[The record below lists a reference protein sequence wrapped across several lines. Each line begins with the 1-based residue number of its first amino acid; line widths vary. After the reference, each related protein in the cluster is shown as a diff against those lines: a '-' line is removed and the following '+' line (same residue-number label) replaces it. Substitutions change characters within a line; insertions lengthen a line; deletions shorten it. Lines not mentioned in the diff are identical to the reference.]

1 MRTLLAI
8 PLIAVTFAAAT
19 PTYAGSLAGVT
30 LPDSTS
36 VGGKTLV
43 LNGLGLRSKLF
54 IKIYVGG
61 LYVETKSVDAAAL
74 IAADAPK
81 KLVMHFLYAPSKA
94 QMTDAFHEG
103 FEGNAPAYFA
113 QHRAEVDRFLAAV
126 DGVGKGEEMT
136 LTYVPATGTTLAIRG
151 KDVAT
156 IAGAD
161 FMRAAFAI
169 WLGPKPPTADLK
181 KGLLGQS

>member
-8 PLIAVTFAAAT
+8 SLIAVTFAAAT
-19 PTYAGSLAGVT
+19 PARAGSLAGVT
-30 LPDSTS
+30 LPDSAS

-54 IKIYVGG
+54 IKVYVGG

-81 KLVMHFLYAPSKA
+81 KLVMHFLYAPSKG

-103 FEGNAPAYFA
+103 FEANAPAYFA

-136 LTYVPATGTTLAIRG
+136 VTYVPGTGTTLSIRG
-151 KDVAT
+151 KDVVT
-156 IAGAD
+156 LAGAD
-161 FMRAAFAI
+161 FMRAAFSI

>member
-1 MRTLLAI
+1 MRHLFALS
-8 PLIAVTFAAAT
+8 LIAVTLAAAA
-19 PTYAGSLAGVT
+19 PARAGSLAGVT
-30 LPDSTS
+30 LPDSSS
-36 VGGKTLV
+36 VGGKTLA

-61 LYVETKSVDAAAL
+61 LYLESKSADPAAIL
-74 IAADAPK
+74 AADTPK

-103 FEGNAPAYFA
+103 FEGNAPTYFA
-113 QHRAEVDRFLAAV
+113 QHRAEADRFLAAV

-136 LTYVPATGTTLAIRG
+136 VTYVPATGTTLAIRG
-151 KDVAT
+151 KDLVT
-156 IAGAD
+156 IPGAE
-161 FMRAAFAI
+161 FMRAVFAI

-181 KGLLGQS
+181 KGLLGKG